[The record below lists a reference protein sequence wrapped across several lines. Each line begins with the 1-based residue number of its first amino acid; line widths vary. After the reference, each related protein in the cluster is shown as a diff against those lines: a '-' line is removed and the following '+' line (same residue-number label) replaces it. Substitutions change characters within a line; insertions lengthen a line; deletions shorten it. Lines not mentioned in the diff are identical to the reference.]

1 MSDTL
6 ETIIVDDPYKEMGI
20 TPEELQDKTE
30 VDTSKVDEEV
40 VGTEDFSLDVFK
52 KEMFNPAPEAT
63 RKNCM
68 FIRTIGDDVY
78 RIYFRSDTRFTSDL
92 INRISRFLDTRTEK
106 ETVVFMLG
114 VDFDNEMS
122 QQLGP
127 ILSSI
132 MTCKAN
138 TVGCAMGGCAMGL
151 CSFSETMIWSYCK
164 ERQVMRYGALQF
176 SKPVFIKVCKEYE
189 HYFKVFYDKVVN
201 DLHLLT
207 QEQVEEIYTKNTSIM
222 KMYKEFQ

>member
-6 ETIIVDDPYKEMGI
+6 ETIIVDDPYRDMGI

-40 VGTEDFSLDVFK
+40 VGTEDFSLDMSK
-52 KEMFNPAPEAT
+52 KEMINPALVEAT
-63 RKNCM
+63 TKKNCM
-68 FIRTIGDDVY
+68 FIRTTGDDVY
-78 RIYFRSDTRFTSDL
+78 RIYFRSDTRFTSEL
-92 INRISRFLDTRTEK
+92 INRICRFLDTRTEK

-114 VDFDNEMS
+114 VDFDNEMA

-138 TVGCAMGGCAMGL
+138 TIGCAMGL
-151 CSFSETMIWSYCK
+151 CSLSETMIWSYCK
-164 ERQVMRYGALQF
+164 MRKVMRYGALQF

-207 QEQVEEIYTKNTSIM
+207 QGQVEEIYTKNTSIM
-222 KMYKEFQ
+222 KMYNEFQ